1 MLRSLLAMALILILV
16 PPADA
21 QILAIRKAKKDI
33 EKRANFSSNLGDS
46 VTRRI
51 IGKRAQTLTQ
61 VRQLLRRKHPEFVV
75 SPLFLAILPLQVE
88 NV

>member
-1 MLRSLLAMALILILV
+1 MEGEVLLRSAIGCVPIIIVARRASEGEGPLV
-16 PPADA
+16 
-21 QILAIRKAKKDI
+21 
-33 EKRANFSSNLGDS
+33 
-46 VTRRI
+46 
-51 IGKRAQTLTQ
+51 LTQ